1 MNVQTMAFLI
11 ISCTFS
17 AHFNLVRMSVLCYF
31 IFTFIGSFI
40 KDVFS
45 VLCCCIL
52 FPTYV
57 SSSVQL
63 LVVQNQ
69 LVFEKTLFVQCTCI
83 FISNK
88 SLMVGWSQNLTKSQL
103 SSLDTI
109 FDSIVLT
116 NWLEM
121 HICRSKGC
129 CHFIII
135 QISTQCIHHL
145 RMHILHFFSY
155 NRTTVEIQQ
164 LTLITAIDNCCSE
177 NACLSLFLQSN
188 VLCMYLCV
196 YTVLYRGAMASHR
209 LTAALL
215 LIS

>member
-1 MNVQTMAFLI
+1 MEKGKIKIKKQIDMNFQTMAFLI
-11 ISCTFS
+11 IPCTFS
-17 AHFNLVRMSVLCYF
+17 AHFHLARMSVLYYF

-45 VLCCCIL
+45 VFCCCIL

-57 SSSVQL
+57 SSSAQIP
-63 LVVQNQ
+63 VVQNQ

-109 FDSIVLT
+109 FNLIVLK

-129 CHFIII
+129 FHFIII
-135 QISTQCIHHL
+135 KISTLCIHHL
-145 RMHILHFFSY
+145 RMHILQCFSY

-177 NACLSLFLQSN
+177 NACLNLFLQSN

-196 YTVLYRGAMASHR
+196 
-209 LTAALL
+209 
-215 LIS
+215 